1 MTSQP
6 FAIPSKAYLNRL
18 ALLWLSD
25 RWMWLV
31 MPVIAI
37 IAWALFDIRAIY
49 VGLILIFL
57 LYPMALTLVWFDYA
71 LSPQSIRAVTPKRL
85 TVSDHGLRFEFLPK
99 TEDQRPLDPVSYTWD
114 DIISAEISA
123 KSVFIVI
130 GPRLDDRIEI
140 PFDVLTDRQSSL
152 LTDRLADKMPS
163 ASL

>member
-6 FAIPSKAYLNRL
+6 FAIQSKAYLNRL
-18 ALLWLSD
+18 AVLWLSD

-31 MPVIAI
+31 LPVIAV

-71 LSPQSIRAVTPKRL
+71 LSPQSMRAVTPKRL
-85 TVSDHGLRFEFLPK
+85 TVSDRGLHFEFLPK
-99 TEDQRPLDPVSYTWD
+99 SEDQQPLEPVSYSWD
-114 DIISAEISA
+114 DIISAEISS
-123 KSVFIVI
+123 KSIFIVI

-140 PFDVLTDRQSSL
+140 PFDVLTERQSSL

>member
-6 FAIPSKAYLNRL
+6 FAIQSKAYLNRL
-18 ALLWLSD
+18 AVLWLSD

-31 MPVIAI
+31 LPVIAV

-71 LSPQSIRAVTPKRL
+71 LSPQSIRAVTSKRL
-85 TVSDHGLRFEFLPK
+85 TVSDQGLRFEFLPK
-99 TEDQRPLDPVSYTWD
+99 SEDQRPLEPVSYSWD
-114 DIISAEISA
+114 DIISAEISS
-123 KSVFIVI
+123 KSIFIVV

-140 PFDVLTDRQSSL
+140 PFEVLTDRQSSL
-152 LTDRLADKMPS
+152 LTDRLTDKMPS